1 MDKHL
6 RVLIKKVGEPPEE
19 KIIKGTL
26 NEYQK
31 IVGGLIEVISYEDVL
46 LICNDEGKLLQMQPN
61 LKFDYDY
68 IAGDCFFIGD
78 DYENAEFKS
87 LTNEQIASLKEMI
100 EERAFKYSPLN
111 LRKSIE
117 ERDY

>member
-1 MDKHL
+1 MDKQL

-19 KIIKGTL
+19 KIIEGTL
-26 NEYQK
+26 DEYQK
-31 IVGGLIEVISYEDVL
+31 IVGGLIEVISYQDVL

-61 LKFDYDY
+61 LNFDYDY

-87 LTNEQIASLKEMI
+87 LTDKQIGNLKEMI
-100 EERAFKYSPLN
+100 KERAFKYSPLN